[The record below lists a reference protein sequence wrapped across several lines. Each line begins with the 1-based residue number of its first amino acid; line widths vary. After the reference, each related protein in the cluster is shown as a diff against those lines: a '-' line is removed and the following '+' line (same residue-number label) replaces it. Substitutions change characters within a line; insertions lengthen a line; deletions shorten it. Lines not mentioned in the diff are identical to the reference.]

1 VNRYDLLLAV
11 LVVGSVG
18 TAAHHPPGAA
28 LVSAV
33 AARRSGIAMAVFTA
47 GGSVGYGLGA
57 LVSAGL
63 VASLGP
69 WSTVLTMPVGL
80 AAIAFLVAAM
90 PRSMEPP
97 RAPQS
102 ATPTGRQHWV
112 AGLAILYLVV
122 MLRASAATMFTTFV
136 PILFER
142 RGEHLL
148 LGGFMVF
155 GFTMAGAA
163 SGLLGSA
170 LADRIGRRALT
181 VTSLALGAPAL
192 YLFLHTTGA
201 AQIVLLF
208 ACGASILSALPVNI
222 VMAQR
227 LLPRHASTVS
237 GVVMG
242 LAWGIGGLAATGL
255 GALADHWALAMG
267 EVNGLARAM
276 DLIPLVPLAGAV
288 LALALPGSDMDP
300 IELSPSSVGE
310 SA

>member
-1 VNRYDLLLAV
+1 
-11 LVVGSVG
+11 
-18 TAAHHPPGAA
+18 
-28 LVSAV
+28 
-33 AARRSGIAMAVFTA
+33 
-47 GGSVGYGLGA
+47 
-57 LVSAGL
+57 
-63 VASLGP
+63 
-69 WSTVLTMPVGL
+69 MPVGL
-80 AAIAFLVAAM
+80 AAIAYLVAAM

-97 RAPQS
+97 RAAES
-102 ATPTGRQHWV
+102 AAPTGPRHWA

-142 RGEHLL
+142 RGEPLV

-192 YLFLHTTGA
+192 YLFLHATGA
-201 AQIVLLF
+201 ARIVLLF
-208 ACGASILSALPVNI
+208 ACGGCILSALPVNI

-255 GALADHWALAMG
+255 GALADQWAVTMG

-276 DLIPLVPLAGAV
+276 DLTPLVPLAGAV
-288 LALALPGSDMDP
+288 LALALPGSRT
-300 IELSPSSVGE
+300 SPAEFSTSSSST